1 MKSRGNPQSYESFQL
16 EEQTKAIAE
25 ALEMFTP
32 YLEQLAANDNYY
44 IAPDGVEAHVY
55 NVKRPS
61 RSEFPRG
68 MSLQAI
74 RREQRIYHYHKL
86 TSETAQFR
94 GVLED
99 DEGNKKPCR
108 VIHLSHSDNA

>member
-1 MKSRGNPQSYESFQL
+1 
-16 EEQTKAIAE
+16 
-25 ALEMFTP
+25 
-32 YLEQLAANDNYY
+32 
-44 IAPDGVEAHVY
+44 
-55 NVKRPS
+55 
-61 RSEFPRG
+61 

-108 VIHLSHSDNA
+108 VIHLSHSDNARNIQGRLGIERRNKLSKIRTRLLQARRALEEAAAIAAEEYSYEDVLAQSEEAAHESEAAEENTNP